1 MLCRPHPIIS
11 AVEPAQRPKRILALD
26 LGARRIGLAVSDA
39 LGLTAQGLETLERKN
54 KRSDFEHL
62 GELVQKYDVAEIVL
76 GLPLH
81 MSGGESAQS
90 RRSAEFAEDLKEK
103 FQLPVHL
110 WDERLTSAQANRL
123 LRESEMS
130 IRRRGQAV
138 DRMAAT
144 LILQSFLESRLAKEK

>member
-1 MLCRPHPIIS
+1 M
-11 AVEPAQRPKRILALD
+11 EPAQRPKRILALD
-26 LGARRIGLAVSDA
+26 LGSRRIGLAVSDA
-39 LGLTAQGLETLERKN
+39 LGVTAQGLETLERKN
-54 KRSDFEHL
+54 KRSDFDYL
-62 GELVQKYDVAEIVL
+62 AALVQEYDVAEIVV

-81 MSGGESAQS
+81 MSGSATAQS
-90 RRSAEFAEDLKEK
+90 QRAQEFAAELEQK
-103 FQLPVHL
+103 FKLPVHL

-144 LILQSFLESRLAKEK
+144 LILQSYLESRRVSGE